1 MGVYQDLKQFQK
13 TAAEDDYV
21 TYYFYRTLSR
31 PLSAIIISLGLNTF
45 FASALTI
52 ILDLLA
58 MYLIYEGFFYA
69 AGVLV
74 ILAFVFDCCDG
85 EIARYHKSLGKMKK
99 ERMYG
104 AYLDETLGVVGF
116 YGITLFL
123 GYAINQQ
130 LTAIIAGFGLL
141 MVNYTCY
148 VAKDILPGK
157 RELAEKFE
165 KKFFKNLKGR
175 IGFSGGVQRIILALA
190 VFFQSWELLL
200 VFAVLINGFWI
211 AKFWLYRNQ

>member
-1 MGVYQDLKQFQK
+1 MGVYQDLKKFQK

-31 PLSAIIISLGLNTF
+31 PLSAIIINMGLNTF

-52 ILDLLA
+52 ILDILA
-58 MYLIYEGFFYA
+58 MYLIYEGFFYV

-85 EIARYHKSLGKMKK
+85 EIARYHKALGKMKK

-130 LTAIIAGFGLL
+130 LIAIIAGFGLL

-148 VAKDILPGK
+148 VAKDLLPGK
-157 RELAEKFE
+157 QQLAENFE
-165 KKFFKNLKGR
+165 KRFFKNLKGR
-175 IGFSGGVQRIILALA
+175 IGFSGGLQRIVLALA

-200 VFAVLINGFWI
+200 IFAVLINAFWI
-211 AKFWLYRNQ
+211 TKFWLYRNQ

>member
-74 ILAFVFDCCDG
+74 ILACVFDCCDG
-85 EIARYHKSLGKMKK
+85 
-99 ERMYG
+99 
-104 AYLDETLGVVGF
+104 
-116 YGITLFL
+116 
-123 GYAINQQ
+123 
-130 LTAIIAGFGLL
+130 
-141 MVNYTCY
+141 
-148 VAKDILPGK
+148 
-157 RELAEKFE
+157 
-165 KKFFKNLKGR
+165 
-175 IGFSGGVQRIILALA
+175 
-190 VFFQSWELLL
+190 
-200 VFAVLINGFWI
+200 
-211 AKFWLYRNQ
+211 